1 MSTIVLVAPSLMMR
15 HGWFNLPMRVMMIW
29 GCDVNGAKDINGQ
42 VAAAFVRGCPL
53 HMMRGRSVRRDRI
66 HHVESGA
73 SS

>member
-1 MSTIVLVAPSLMMR
+1 MAAVSKMESLS
-15 HGWFNLPMRVMMIW
+15 NLMTGANGLSAYAQYFR

-53 HMMRGRSVRRDRI
+53 HMMRGRSVRRDRVQ
-66 HHVESGA
+66 HVESGA